1 MALTAVSLELAA
13 AAFEHL
19 PDGVMV
25 LRDGEVLLAN
35 AALRRLVGAP
45 DDLVGAPAPRLPP
58 GREASSV
65 PFPLPATATDGGGT
79 AELVTVHARRTAPS
93 RRERELERLAHLDG
107 LTGLLNQR
115 AFPQALEREVR
126 RAGAAG
132 EPLALIVL
140 DLDHFKRINDVHGHP
155 AGDAVLREVAAR
167 MAGAAREGDLL
178 ARIGGEEFAWVLPG
192 ADAAA
197 AVEAAERLRAAFA
210 ATRFPG
216 WLHVTCSL
224 GACALA
230 DADGSADVL
239 IERADRALYWAKS
252 CGRDAVLRWTP
263 EVAERMAGA
272 LSAAHTGT
280 AAELAEAVVDRGHA
294 DRVAL
299 LAAGMAERLD
309 WSPRA
314 QARLHL
320 AARLHDVGKAL
331 VPGALLDRPGPLSEL
346 ETRFVGRHAEL
357 GASLAAA
364 VLDDEQAAWVRHH
377 HERWDGTGHPSGLT
391 GDAIPEGAQLLAVAD
406 AWDAMTRARPYRPA
420 LSRAAALAEVGHCAG
435 THFRPD
441 ASMLIRAALSFAATT
456 ACAGAGAAE

>member
-1 MALTAVSLELAA
+1 MVLTSVPLELAA
-13 AAFEHL
+13 AALEHL

-35 AALRRLVGAP
+35 AALRRLVGEP

-65 PFPLPATATDGGGT
+65 PFPLPAADGGGT
-79 AELVTVHARRTAPS
+79 AELVTVRVRRDSPT

-140 DLDHFKRINDVHGHP
+140 DLDHFKRVNDVHGHP
-155 AGDAVLREVAAR
+155 AGDAVLREAAAR

-192 ADAAA
+192 ADAAE

-216 WLHVTCSL
+216 GLDVTCSL
-224 GACALA
+224 GACALD

-239 IERADRALYWAKS
+239 VERADRALYWAKS

-272 LSAAHTGT
+272 LAPAHTGT
-280 AAELAEAVVDRGHA
+280 AAEMAEAVVDRGHA

-299 LAAGMAERLD
+299 LAVAMAEHLG

-320 AARLHDVGKAL
+320 AARLHDVGKAV
-331 VPGALLDRPGPLSEL
+331 VPGALLDRPGPLSAVEA
-346 ETRFVGRHAEL
+346 RHVGRHAEL

-364 VLDDEQAAWVRHH
+364 VLDGEQAAWVRHH
-377 HERWDGTGHPSGLT
+377 HERWDGGGHPSALA
-391 GDAIPEGAQLLAVAD
+391 GDAIPAGAQLLALAD
-406 AWDAMTRARPYRPA
+406 A
-420 LSRAAALAEVGHCAG
+420 
-435 THFRPD
+435 
-441 ASMLIRAALSFAATT
+441 
-456 ACAGAGAAE
+456 